1 MKDKI
6 MVFIMGMLVG
16 AIIMTGGFY
25 AYSKNNSSNHNP
37 PSMPGEQNGQPP
49 EIPNNN
55 QGASN
60 ETNNN

>member
-16 AIIMTGGFY
+16 AIIITGGFY
-25 AYSKNNSSNHNP
+25 AYSKNNSSNHNS

-55 QGASN
+55 QEASN